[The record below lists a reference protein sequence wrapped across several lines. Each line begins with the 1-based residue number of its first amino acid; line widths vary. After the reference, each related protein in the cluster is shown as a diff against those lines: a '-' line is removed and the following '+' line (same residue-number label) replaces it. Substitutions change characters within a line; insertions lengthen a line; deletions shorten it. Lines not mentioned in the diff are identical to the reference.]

1 MSPTSIR
8 ALNELVKA
16 QGFAYTSPPMRRTF
30 AILLLLL
37 LIPPIFG
44 QEAAPSAEHSQT
56 VARVLLA
63 LILILLGA
71 KLGGEIFE
79 RFHQP
84 AVLGELVVGMLLGNL
99 SLLGFHGLD
108 FLKNEEILAL
118 LAELGVILL
127 LFEVGLESDIAEMK
141 AVGLSAFSVAAAGVI
156 APFLLGW
163 GVSSWLLP
171 KAHRLAHIYVGAVLC
186 ATSVGITA
194 RVLRDLGKLA
204 TPEARIILGAAVID
218 DVLGLLV
225 LATVSG
231 LIRAANRGTATV
243 PIESLVGIIA
253 KSVGFLFGAIWIGQ
267 RLSPKLFHLASKLR
281 VHGMLLVTS
290 LSFCFL
296 MAYIAHAIGLA
307 TIVGAFAAGLLLD
320 QVHYRDFL
328 DRGEH
333 RLEEALRPLTTILVP
348 VFFVLMGIR
357 VDLSSFGR
365 TDVLGFAVLVTLAAI
380 LGKQICGLVV
390 WERGVNRMAIGLG
403 MIPRGEVG
411 LIVASIGMTLTVRGE
426 RIVTP
431 PIFSAIVIMVMATTL
446 LTPPLLKWALTRTAA
461 VARAPS
467 KSAARG

>member
-1 MSPTSIR
+1 MKRTL
-8 ALNELVKA
+8 ALIFV
-16 QGFAYTSPPMRRTF
+16 
-30 AILLLLL
+30 LLLLTT
-37 LIPPIFG
+37 ITFG
-44 QEAAPSAEHSQT
+44 QETTPGAEHSHT

-71 KLGGEIFE
+71 KLGGEVFE
-79 RFHQP
+79 RARQP
-84 AVLGELVVGMLLGNL
+84 AVLGELLVGTILGNL

-108 FLKNEEILAL
+108 FLKNEELLAL
-118 LAELGVILL
+118 LGEIGVILL
-127 LFEVGLESDIAEMK
+127 LFEVGLESDIAEMR
-141 AVGLSAFSVAAAGVI
+141 AVGLSAFSVAMAGVI

-163 GVSSWLLP
+163 GASAWLLP
-171 KAHRLAHIYVGAVLC
+171 RAHPFVHIYVGAVLC

-194 RVLRDLGKLA
+194 RVLRDLEKLA

-225 LATVSG
+225 LAIVSG
-231 LIRAANRGTATV
+231 LIRAVNQGTATV
-243 PIESLVGIIA
+243 PIGSVLWIIA
-253 KSVGFLFGAIWIGQ
+253 KSVGFLLGAIWIGQ

-296 MAYIAHAIGLA
+296 MAYLANALGLA

-320 QVHYRDFL
+320 RVHYRDFL

-333 RLEEALRPLTTILVP
+333 RLEDALRPLTTVLVP

-357 VDLSSFGR
+357 VDLASFGR
-365 TDVLGFAVLVTLAAI
+365 TEILGFAAMVTLAAI
-380 LGKQICGLVV
+380 LGKQVCGLAV

-411 LIVASIGMTLTVRGE
+411 LIVASIGMTLTVQGE

-431 PIFSAIVIMVMATTL
+431 AIFSAIVIMVMATTL
-446 LTPPLLKWALTRTAA
+446 LTPPLLKWALMRTAD
-461 VARAPS
+461 RATVVERVPS
-467 KSAARG
+467 ESPRRS

>member
-1 MSPTSIR
+1 MKR
-8 ALNELVKA
+8 WLVL
-16 QGFAYTSPPMRRTF
+16 
-30 AILLLLL
+30 ILLLSLTSVA
-37 LIPPIFG
+37 FG
-44 QEAAPSAEHSQT
+44 QEGPSNAEHHQV
-56 VARVLLA
+56 VARVLLS

-79 RFHQP
+79 RLRQP
-84 AVLGELVVGMLLGNL
+84 AVLGELIVGMLLGNL

-108 FLKNEEILAL
+108 FLKNEEILAI

-141 AVGLSAFSVAAAGVI
+141 AVGLSAFSVAVVGVI
-156 APFLLGW
+156 TPFLLGW

-171 KAHRLAHIYVGAVLC
+171 GAHRLVHVYVGAVLC

-204 TPEARIILGAAVID
+204 TSEARIILGAAVID

-225 LATVSG
+225 LAIVSG
-231 LIRAANRGTATV
+231 MIRAANRGATEL
-243 PIESLVGIIA
+243 PIGSLLWIVA

-267 RLSPKLFHLASKLR
+267 RLSPRLFHLASKLR

-296 MAYIAHAIGLA
+296 MAYVASAIGLA

-320 QVHYRDFL
+320 RVHYRDFL

-333 RLEEALRPLTTILVP
+333 GLEEALRPLTTVFVP

-365 TDVLGFAVLVTLAAI
+365 TDILGFAALVTLAAI
-380 LGKQICGLVV
+380 LGKQACGLAV
-390 WERGVNRMAIGLG
+390 WERGVNRLAIGLG

-411 LIVASIGMTLTVRGE
+411 LIVASIGMTLTVQGE

-431 PIFSAIVIMVMATTL
+431 PIFSAIVIMVMVTTL
-446 LTPPLLKWALTRTAA
+446 LTPPLLKWAITRADALTTAIES
-461 VARAPS
+461 APS
-467 KSAARG
+467 ESSARS

>member
-1 MSPTSIR
+1 MKRTL
-8 ALNELVKA
+8 ALIFV
-16 QGFAYTSPPMRRTF
+16 
-30 AILLLLL
+30 LLLLTT
-37 LIPPIFG
+37 ITFG
-44 QEAAPSAEHSQT
+44 QETTPGAEHSHT

-71 KLGGEIFE
+71 KLGGEVFE
-79 RFHQP
+79 RARQP
-84 AVLGELVVGMLLGNL
+84 AVLGELLVGTILGNL

-108 FLKNEEILAL
+108 FLKNEELLAL
-118 LAELGVILL
+118 LGEIGVILL
-127 LFEVGLESDIAEMK
+127 LFEVGLESDIAEMR
-141 AVGLSAFSVAAAGVI
+141 AVGLSAFSVAMAGVI

-163 GVSSWLLP
+163 GASAWLLP
-171 KAHRLAHIYVGAVLC
+171 RAHPFVHIYVGAVLC

-194 RVLRDLGKLA
+194 RVLRDLEKLA

-225 LATVSG
+225 LAIVSG
-231 LIRAANRGTATV
+231 LIRAGNQGTATV
-243 PIESLVGIIA
+243 PIGSVLWIIA
-253 KSVGFLFGAIWIGQ
+253 KSVGFLLGAIWIGQ

-296 MAYIAHAIGLA
+296 MAYLANALGLA

-320 QVHYRDFL
+320 RVHYRDFL

-333 RLEEALRPLTTILVP
+333 RLEDALRPLTTVLVP

-357 VDLSSFGR
+357 VDLASFGR
-365 TDVLGFAVLVTLAAI
+365 TEILGFAAMVTLAAI
-380 LGKQICGLVV
+380 LGKQVCGLAV

-411 LIVASIGMTLTVRGE
+411 LIVASIGMTLTVQGE

-431 PIFSAIVIMVMATTL
+431 AIFSAIVIMVMATTL
-446 LTPPLLKWALTRTAA
+446 LTPPLLKWALMRTAD
-461 VARAPS
+461 RATVVERVPS
-467 KSAARG
+467 ESPRRS

>member
-1 MSPTSIR
+1 MKRTL
-8 ALNELVKA
+8 ALIFV
-16 QGFAYTSPPMRRTF
+16 
-30 AILLLLL
+30 LLLLTT
-37 LIPPIFG
+37 ITFG
-44 QEAAPSAEHSQT
+44 QETTPGAEHSHT

-71 KLGGEIFE
+71 KLGGEVFE
-79 RFHQP
+79 RARQP
-84 AVLGELVVGMLLGNL
+84 AVLGELLVGTILGNL

-108 FLKNEEILAL
+108 FLKNEELLAL
-118 LAELGVILL
+118 LGEIGVILL
-127 LFEVGLESDIAEMK
+127 LFEVGLESDIAEMR
-141 AVGLSAFSVAAAGVI
+141 AVGLSAFSVAMAGVI

-163 GVSSWLLP
+163 GASAWLLP
-171 KAHRLAHIYVGAVLC
+171 RAHPFVHIYVGAVLC

-194 RVLRDLGKLA
+194 RVLRDLEKLA

-225 LATVSG
+225 LAIVSG
-231 LIRAANRGTATV
+231 LIRAVNQGTATV
-243 PIESLVGIIA
+243 PIGSVLWIIA
-253 KSVGFLFGAIWIGQ
+253 KSVGFLLGAIWIGQ

-296 MAYIAHAIGLA
+296 MAYLANALGLA

-320 QVHYRDFL
+320 RVHYRDFL

-333 RLEEALRPLTTILVP
+333 RLEDALRPLTTVLVP

-357 VDLSSFGR
+357 VDLASFGR
-365 TDVLGFAVLVTLAAI
+365 TEILGFAAMVTLAAI
-380 LGKQICGLVV
+380 LGKQVCGLAV

-411 LIVASIGMTLTVRGE
+411 LIVASIGMTLVVQGE

-446 LTPPLLKWALTRTAA
+446 LTPPLLKWVFLRTA
-461 VARAPS
+461 VVERAPS
-467 KSAARG
+467 KTTV

>member
-1 MSPTSIR
+1 MKRTL
-8 ALNELVKA
+8 ALIFV
-16 QGFAYTSPPMRRTF
+16 
-30 AILLLLL
+30 LLLLTT
-37 LIPPIFG
+37 ITFG
-44 QEAAPSAEHSQT
+44 QETTPGAEHSHT

-71 KLGGEIFE
+71 KLGGEVFE
-79 RFHQP
+79 RARQP
-84 AVLGELVVGMLLGNL
+84 AVLGELLVGTILGNL

-108 FLKNEEILAL
+108 FLKNEELLAL
-118 LAELGVILL
+118 LGEIGVILL
-127 LFEVGLESDIAEMK
+127 LFEVGLESDIAEMR
-141 AVGLSAFSVAAAGVI
+141 AVGLSAFSVAMAGVI

-163 GVSSWLLP
+163 GASAWLLP
-171 KAHRLAHIYVGAVLC
+171 RAHPFVHIYVGAVLC

-231 LIRAANRGTATV
+231 LIRAAAQGTATV
-243 PIESLVGIIA
+243 PIGSVLWIIA
-253 KSVGFLFGAIWIGQ
+253 KSVGFLLGAIWIGQ

-296 MAYIAHAIGLA
+296 MAYLANALGLA

-320 QVHYRDFL
+320 RVHYRDFL

-333 RLEEALRPLTTILVP
+333 RLEDALRPLTTVLVP

-357 VDLSSFGR
+357 VDLASFGR
-365 TDVLGFAVLVTLAAI
+365 TEILGFAAMVTLAAI
-380 LGKQICGLVV
+380 LGKQVCGLAV

-411 LIVASIGMTLTVRGE
+411 LIVASIGMTLTVQGE

-431 PIFSAIVIMVMATTL
+431 AIFSAIVIMVMVTTL
-446 LTPPLLKWALTRTAA
+446 LTPPLVKWAMTRADVRAT
-461 VARAPS
+461 VAPAES
-467 KSAARG
+467 SARS

>member
-1 MSPTSIR
+1 
-8 ALNELVKA
+8 
-16 QGFAYTSPPMRRTF
+16 MRGARV
-30 AILLLLL
+30 AICLLLCATT
-37 LIPPIFG
+37 IFG
-44 QEAAPSAEHSQT
+44 QEAVPGADHSQT

-71 KLGGEIFE
+71 KLGGEVFE
-79 RFHQP
+79 RLRQP
-84 AVLGELVVGMLLGNL
+84 AVLGELLVGMLLGNL

-108 FLKNEEILAL
+108 FLKDEELLAL
-118 LAELGVILL
+118 LAEIGVILL
-127 LFEVGLESDIAEMK
+127 LFEVGLESDIAEMR
-141 AVGLSAFSVAAAGVI
+141 AVGPSAFAVATVGVI

-163 GVSSWLLP
+163 GVSAWLLP
-171 KAHRLAHIYVGAVLC
+171 RAHRLVHIYVGAVLC

-225 LATVSG
+225 LAVVSG
-231 LIRAANRGTATV
+231 MIRAANQGRPQLPTGT
-243 PIESLVGIIA
+243 LLGIVA
-253 KSVGFLFGAIWIGQ
+253 KSVGFLFGAIWLGQ
-267 RLSPKLFHLASKLR
+267 RLSPRLFHLASKLR

-296 MAYIAHAIGLA
+296 MAYVAHAIGLA

-333 RLEEALRPLTTILVP
+333 RLEDALRPLTTVLVP

-357 VDLSSFGR
+357 VDLSSFGQ
-365 TDVLGFAVLVTLAAI
+365 TEILGFEALVTLAAI
-380 LGKQICGLVV
+380 LGKQACGLAV
-390 WERGVNRMAIGLG
+390 WGRRVNRWAIGIG

-411 LIVASIGMTLTVRGE
+411 LIVAGIGMTLVVGGE

-446 LTPPLLKWALTRTAA
+446 LTPPLLKWALTHTGVSAT
-461 VARAPS
+461 VAEGASANPS
-467 KSAARG
+467 ARS

>member
-1 MSPTSIR
+1 MRRR
-8 ALNELVKA
+8 AL
-16 QGFAYTSPPMRRTF
+16 
-30 AILLLLL
+30 AIILFLLLAG
-37 LIPPIFG
+37 PILG
-44 QEAAPSAEHSQT
+44 QAAAASAEHSQT

-71 KLGGEIFE
+71 KLGGEVFE
-79 RFHQP
+79 RLRQP
-84 AVLGELVVGMLLGNL
+84 AVLGELLVGMLLGNL

-108 FLKNEEILAL
+108 FLKDDELLAL
-118 LAELGVILL
+118 LAEIGVILL
-127 LFEVGLESDIAEMK
+127 LFEVGLETDIAEMR
-141 AVGLSAFSVAAAGVI
+141 AVGLSALLVAVVGVI
-156 APFLLGW
+156 APFFLGW
-163 GVSSWLLP
+163 GVSAWLLP
-171 KAHRLAHIYVGAVLC
+171 RAHELVHIYTGAVLC

-194 RVLRDLGKLA
+194 RVLRDLGKIA

-225 LATVSG
+225 LAAVSG
-231 LIRAANRGTATV
+231 LIRAASQGTAEL
-243 PIESLVGIIA
+243 PIGSLLWIIA
-253 KSVGFLFGAIWIGQ
+253 KSIGFLFGAIWIGQ

-296 MAYIAHAIGLA
+296 MAYMAHAIGLA

-333 RLEEALRPLTTILVP
+333 RLEEVLHPLTTVLVP

-357 VDLSSFGR
+357 VDLQSFGR
-365 TDVLGFAVLVTLAAI
+365 TEILGFAVLVTLAAI
-380 LGKQICGLVV
+380 LGKQACGLAV
-390 WERGVNRMAIGLG
+390 WERGVNRWAIGLG

-411 LIVASIGMTLTVRGE
+411 LIVAGIGMTFVVQGE

-431 PIFSAIVIMVMATTL
+431 PIFSAIVIMVMVTTL
-446 LTPPLLKWALTRTAA
+446 LTPPLLKWVLTRADVRAT
-461 VARAPS
+461 VAPS
-467 KSAARG
+467 ESSARS

>member
-1 MSPTSIR
+1 MKRTL
-8 ALNELVKA
+8 ALIFV
-16 QGFAYTSPPMRRTF
+16 
-30 AILLLLL
+30 LLLLTT
-37 LIPPIFG
+37 ITFG
-44 QEAAPSAEHSQT
+44 QETTPGAEHSHT

-71 KLGGEIFE
+71 KLGGEVFE
-79 RFHQP
+79 RARQP
-84 AVLGELVVGMLLGNL
+84 AVLGELLVGTILGNL

-108 FLKNEEILAL
+108 FLKNEELLAL
-118 LAELGVILL
+118 LGEIGVILL
-127 LFEVGLESDIAEMK
+127 LFEVGLESDIAEMR
-141 AVGLSAFSVAAAGVI
+141 AVGLSAFSVAMAGVI

-163 GVSSWLLP
+163 GASAWLLP
-171 KAHRLAHIYVGAVLC
+171 RAQPFVHIYVGAVLC

-194 RVLRDLGKLA
+194 RVLRDLEKLA

-225 LATVSG
+225 LAIVSG
-231 LIRAANRGTATV
+231 LIRAVNQGTATV
-243 PIESLVGIIA
+243 PIGSVLWIIA
-253 KSVGFLFGAIWIGQ
+253 KSVGFLLGAIWIGQ

-296 MAYIAHAIGLA
+296 MAYLANALGLA

-320 QVHYRDFL
+320 RVHYRDFL

-333 RLEEALRPLTTILVP
+333 RLEDALRPLTTVLVP

-357 VDLSSFGR
+357 VDLASFGR
-365 TDVLGFAVLVTLAAI
+365 TEILGFAAMVTLAAI
-380 LGKQICGLVV
+380 LGKQVCGLAV

-411 LIVASIGMTLTVRGE
+411 LIVASIGMTLTVQGE

-431 PIFSAIVIMVMATTL
+431 AIFSAIVIMVMATTL
-446 LTPPLLKWALTRTAA
+446 LTPPLLKWALMRTAD
-461 VARAPS
+461 RATVVERVPS
-467 KSAARG
+467 ESPRRS